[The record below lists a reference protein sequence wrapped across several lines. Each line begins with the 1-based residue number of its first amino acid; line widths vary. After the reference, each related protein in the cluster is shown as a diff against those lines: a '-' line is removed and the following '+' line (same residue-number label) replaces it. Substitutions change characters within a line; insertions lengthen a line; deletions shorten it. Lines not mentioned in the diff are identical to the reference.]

1 MGAAGEESPA
11 SAVPGLGGTPYPAPM
26 EKQLLFWAAFLVT
39 WVGHACI
46 LTALLNNAYGRPF
59 PKSVLKPLRLVT
71 GALIVLFPVLEYATP
86 ENTGRVFD
94 AVVAYHGVCLVF
106 GGLVFPAITLYRLV
120 RRRPAELI
128 AETTHTLD
136 VRAELGPAV
145 VGDGKWRRVAT
156 LPGNDVFRVEFTD
169 WTLAVPDLPPEWDGL
184 TVLLLS
190 DLHFHGTPSRAFFE
204 RVLAEVRT
212 RWPVP
217 DLVCLAGDFVDTES
231 HHAWV
236 GELLGPLTA
245 TEGKFAI
252 LGNHDAYHRPAAVR
266 AELEAAGYAVVSN
279 CWREVT
285 VRGVRTVL
293 VGHEG
298 PWFGPPPDLTT
309 APTGL
314 FRWCLSHTPDNVY
327 WGRANAVRLMLC
339 GHVHGGQIRLP
350 VVGSIFVPSVYGR
363 RFDAGVFGGGG
374 TVAVVGRG
382 LSGKEPL
389 RFRCRPQVVRL
400 TLTAG
405 NRVP

>member
-1 MGAAGEESPA
+1 VDAIREESPGA
-11 SAVPGLGGTPYPAPM
+11 AVPGLPGTPYPAPM
-26 EKQLLFWAAFLVT
+26 EKQLLFWAAFLVA
-39 WVGHACI
+39 WVGHACV

-59 PKSVLKPLRLVT
+59 PKSVLKPLRLGT
-71 GALIVLFPVLEYATP
+71 GVLILLFPVLNLATQ
-86 ENTGRVFD
+86 ETLGAFFH
-94 AVVAYHGVCLVF
+94 AVVAYYGLCLVF
-106 GGLVFPAITLYRLV
+106 GGLVFPVITAYRQL
-120 RRRPAELI
+120 RPRPAELL

-136 VRAELGPAV
+136 VGAELGPAA
-145 VGDGKWRRVAT
+145 VGDGKWLWVTR
-156 LPGNDVFRVEFTD
+156 LPLNDVFRVEFTD
-169 WTLAVPDLPPEWDGL
+169 WTLAVPELPPALEGL

-217 DLVCLAGDFVDTES
+217 DVVCLGGDYVDTDT
-231 HHAWV
+231 HHAWI
-236 GELLGPLTA
+236 GPLLGPLAA

-252 LGNHDAYHRPAAVR
+252 LGNHDDHHRPDAVR
-266 AELEAAGYAVVSN
+266 AELEAAGYTVVGN
-279 CWREVT
+279 HWREVT
-285 VRGVRTVL
+285 VRGVPTVL

-298 PWFGPPPDLTT
+298 PWFRPPPDLST
-309 APTGL
+309 APPGL
-314 FRWCLSHTPDNVY
+314 FRWCLSHTPDNIY
-327 WGRANAVRLMLC
+327 WGRANGVRLMLC

-374 TVAVVGRG
+374 LVAVVGRG

-400 TLTAG
+400 TLTARG
-405 NRVP
+405 